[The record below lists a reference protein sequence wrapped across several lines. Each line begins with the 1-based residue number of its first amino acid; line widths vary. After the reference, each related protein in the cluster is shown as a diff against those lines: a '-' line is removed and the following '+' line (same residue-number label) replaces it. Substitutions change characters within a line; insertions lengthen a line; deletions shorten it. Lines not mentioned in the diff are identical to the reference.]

1 MGVYR
6 ASRSLSAILI
16 LRPILY
22 AGRSPFAMWRRIV
35 TSDRPVILADVAMV
49 CVGISES
56 VVFLMFGKVVPLC
69 CFAWKLE

>member
-1 MGVYR
+1 MYSAR
-6 ASRSLSAILI
+6 RSLSAILI

-35 TSDRPVILADVAMV
+35 ISDRPVILAAVVIV
-49 CVGISES
+49 CVGKS
-56 VVFLMFGKVVPLC
+56 VSVEFFVFGKVLPLC